1 MPGSHISTGLGS
13 EVMSRTEKQ
22 PSHLPAPYSLVRTT
36 REVDAMRQILPIQS
50 IGVLAESE
58 LSTSARLVA
67 VMLMY
72 HVNLKNGLCY
82 PSISTLA
89 LECGCQP
96 TTIKKALTELREFG
110 FVEWETKLLPR
121 TSTRVNHYN
130 LLFAN
135 WSENDQ
141 WNDHTIDQSNDWP
154 NDQPSD
160 RSNIGHKLI
169 KQIKQKELIHTVAP
183 QASTGELSLF
193 DMSSASPAVC
203 DSSIG
208 EKKSSSKKK
217 AAGYSEDFERFWKA
231 YPKRVNKGQA
241 WKTWEKLRK
250 AKELPAIE
258 ELCRAVRWRKIA
270 DDWEK
275 DDGRFIPHP
284 STWLNAHGWE
294 DESCQEPPDDPRND
308 PREEEAYKI
317 SNSMGGWAPRPEEYK
332 NLRLYWERQI
342 RINEALEAAGYGEF
356 GTDKELIAQNLERLK

>member
-1 MPGSHISTGLGS
+1 
-13 EVMSRTEKQ
+13 
-22 PSHLPAPYSLVRTT
+22 
-36 REVDAMRQILPIQS
+36 MRQILPIQS

-130 LLFAN
+130 LLFAH

-141 WNDHTIDQSNDWP
+141 WNGHTNDQSNDQPNDWP

-169 KQIKQKELIHTVAP
+169 KQIKQKELIHTTAP

-193 DMSSASPAVC
+193 DMSSASPSVC
-203 DSSIG
+203 DSSLIG
-208 EKKSSSKKK
+208 EKKVSSKEN
-217 AAGYSEDFERFWKA
+217 AAGYSEDFEKFWQA
-231 YPKRVNKGQA
+231 YPKRVSKGQA

-250 AKELPAIE
+250 AKELPEVE
-258 ELCRAVRWRKIA
+258 ELCKALSWRRIA

-275 DDGRFIPHP
+275 DDGRYIPHP

-294 DESCQEPPDDPRND
+294 DEACKEPPDDPRND
-308 PREEEAYKI
+308 PREEEAYRI
-317 SNSMGGWAPRPEEYK
+317 ANSMGGFMPLREECS
-332 NLRLYWERQI
+332 NTRLYWERMV
-342 RINEALEAAGYGEF
+342 RINEALEASGYGEF
-356 GTDKELIAQNLERLK
+356 GTNKELIAMNLGENK